1 MPAQSGYVG
10 PGPKVQT
17 IEEVKKLRDDTPV
30 TLIGII
36 ERQLGGERYM
46 FVDNTGY
53 IIIEIDERLWQGNII
68 SETDKVQITGELDKD
83 FNRIEIDVSNIKLI
97 I

>member
-1 MPAQSGYVG
+1 MKKFFLITLFAILISCAMPAQSGYVG

-36 ERQLGGERYM
+36 ER
-46 FVDNTGY
+46 
-53 IIIEIDERLWQGNII
+53 
-68 SETDKVQITGELDKD
+68 
-83 FNRIEIDVSNIKLI
+83 
-97 I
+97 